1 VGNRLDAVLDAKI
14 KDLEA
19 QVDCLRKFREM
30 VARHPA
36 VATEVLEAML
46 DKNSNGYFDPTAPD
60 TNLPESKFLAPTLKF
75 FEVNGNEWA
84 TVPEIAR
91 STGLTANALHTLMTF
106 GKHRFDF
113 EWKKTSSR
121 KKYWRLKVKTPDAPE
136 REEAPKRKRKRTRKP
151 VAAADSPE
159 VKPIRSKWGPKDV
172 VFEEV
177 EGGDTKRVK

>member
-1 VGNRLDAVLDAKI
+1 MGNRLDAVLDAKI

-19 QVDCLRKFREM
+19 QADCLRKFREM
-30 VARHPA
+30 VASHPA

-60 TNLPESKFLAPTLKF
+60 TNQPESKFLAPTLKF

-91 STGLTANALHTLMTF
+91 STGITANNLHTLMTF

-113 EWKKTSSR
+113 EWKKTSAR
-121 KKYWRLKVKTPDAPE
+121 RKYWRLKVKEPDASE
-136 REEAPKRKRKRTRKP
+136 GEKAPKRKRKRPKKP
-151 VAAADSPE
+151 AAASETQE
-159 VKPIRSKWGPKDV
+159 VKKIRSKWGPKDV